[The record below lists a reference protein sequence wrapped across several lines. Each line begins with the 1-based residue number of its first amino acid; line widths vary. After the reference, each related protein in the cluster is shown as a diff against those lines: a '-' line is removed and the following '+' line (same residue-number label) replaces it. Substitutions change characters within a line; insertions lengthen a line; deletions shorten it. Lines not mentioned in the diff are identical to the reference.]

1 MFQGEAKVCI
11 FLVLIILQIWQTYGV
26 KTSTNLITGVPG
38 GIAAVLTFGMARG
51 GVMKIDY
58 NVKYQG
64 TNDVQ
69 NTTSVTKQAM
79 EEGNL
84 LMQLLV
90 VTEDQRSQFYDGFNL
105 VLNQT
110 LSSNVCASPAT
121 FRKELFGNGTV
132 THTIGL
138 NDPEAMQYSVLLAS
152 CRTARGTFAVNA
164 SATVSMTNAKP
175 RSTEFSH
182 LPIETMAR
190 TSIDVVLLVVYSVMA
205 VGLMAQM
212 WVSRR
217 YFSNIHWLFLGTMLM
232 QILDVIMDY
241 AYYTHAESNGENDAN
256 WDFVSNFFDH
266 SAETTVLMTF
276 LLLSMGWHTLQF
288 RLSQKQQM
296 QSLGSIAAYWVLGT
310 GQCLC
315 TNANSSICQSIF
327 LIKYIA
333 RALLML
339 ACIICL
345 NFTITQ
351 LRSMLAHSP
360 WDPSTPYYYARAA
373 QFQTFRVGFV
383 LYLLLPTGFLLMQ
396 DLMFTWKEGLLNFM
410 LLEMLNVFVLLNL
423 GSAFA
428 PFQDA
433 FLTRAF
439 DGTFSNGPQG
449 NRPHEE

>member
-1 MFQGEAKVCI
+1 MLRGLPNI
-11 FLVLIILQIWQTYGV
+11 FVFTLFIVHLWQIFGI
-26 KTSTNLITGVPG
+26 KTQTNLTVGTPG
-38 GIAAVLTFGMARG
+38 GVASVLTFGMARG
-51 GVMKIDY
+51 GIMKIDY
-58 NVKYQG
+58 HVKYEG
-64 TNDVQ
+64 SE
-69 NTTSVTKQAM
+69 NTTTVTKRAM
-79 EEGNL
+79 EEGNI

-90 VTEDQRSQFYDGFNL
+90 VTEDQRNKFYDGFNL
-105 VLNQT
+105 QLNQS
-110 LSSNVCASPAT
+110 LSANICSSPVT
-121 FRKELFGNGTV
+121 FRKELFGNGSV
-132 THTIGL
+132 THTIGV
-138 NDPEAMQYSVLLAS
+138 NEPEALQYSVLLAS
-152 CRTARGTFAVNA
+152 CRTSRDNFVVNA
-164 SATVSMTNAKP
+164 TAVVSLMNATP
-175 RSTEFSH
+175 YSTEMSH
-182 LPIETMAR
+182 LPIDVMAR
-190 TSIDVVLLVVYSVMA
+190 TSIDAMLVVVYSVIT

-217 YFSNIHWLFLGTMLM
+217 YFSNIHWLFLGTMIL
-232 QILDVIMDY
+232 QIIDVVIDY
-241 AYYTHAESNGENDAN
+241 SYYLNAGVHGEKNKD
-256 WDFVSNFFDH
+256 WDFVTNFFDH
-266 SAETTVLMTF
+266 TAETAVLMTF

-288 RLSQKQQM
+288 RLSQKQQL

-315 TNANSSICQSIF
+315 TDAESSMCQSIF

-333 RALLML
+333 RALIML

-396 DLMFTWKEGLLNFM
+396 DLMFTWKEGLLNFL
-410 LLEMLNVFVLLNL
+410 LLELLNVFVLLNV

-433 FLTRAF
+433 FITRAF

-449 NRPHEE
+449 NRPHED

>member
-1 MFQGEAKVCI
+1 
-11 FLVLIILQIWQTYGV
+11 LI
-26 KTSTNLITGVPG
+26 
-38 GIAAVLTFGMARG
+38 
-51 GVMKIDY
+51 
-58 NVKYQG
+58 
-64 TNDVQ
+64 
-69 NTTSVTKQAM
+69 
-79 EEGNL
+79 
-84 LMQLLV
+84 V
-90 VTEDQRSQFYDGFNL
+90 VTEDQRTKFYDGFNL
-105 VLNQT
+105 QLNQS
-110 LSSNVCASPAT
+110 LGSNICSSPAT
-121 FRKELFGNGTV
+121 FRKELFGNGSV
-132 THTIGL
+132 THTIGIEE
-138 NDPEAMQYSVLLAS
+138 PEAVQYSVLLAS
-152 CRTARGTFAVNA
+152 CRTSRDGLAVNA
-164 SATVSMTNAKP
+164 TASVSLTNAKP
-175 RSTEFSH
+175 YRSEFSH
-182 LPIETMAR
+182 LPIEVMAR
-190 TSIDVVLLVVYSVMA
+190 TSIDVVVIFVYSLLT

-232 QILDVIMDY
+232 QILDVSMDY
-241 AYYTHAESNGENDAN
+241 VYFSRAAVDGVKNND
-256 WDFVSNFFDH
+256 WDFVTNFLDH
-266 SAETTVLMTF
+266 TAETNVLATF

-288 RLSQKQQM
+288 RLSQKQKL
-296 QSLGSIAAYWVLGT
+296 QSLGSIAAYWVLGI

-315 TNANSSICQSIF
+315 TDSESSICQSIF

-351 LRSMLAHSP
+351 LGAMLAHSP

-410 LLEMLNVFVLLNL
+410 LLELLNIFVLLNM

-433 FLTRAF
+433 FITRAF

-449 NRPHEE
+449 NRPHED